1 LGKNIPNNQE
11 IGRANGNKI
20 FQMAV
25 NDHIAITYQHR
36 PLQDP
41 PKFTQIG
48 IFGLKI
54 YHLATLVWR
63 TKVFSS
69 CLVAVD
75 QIFDRKTCFCDFAS
89 NNFKSWGLVAPL
101 VCTRAPKFFQD
112 YHLFCCSI

>member
-48 IFGLKI
+48 IFWSENIPSGNPARIIEVHICYPEIL
-54 YHLATLVWR
+54 
-63 TKVFSS
+63 
-69 CLVAVD
+69 
-75 QIFDRKTCFCDFAS
+75 QI
-89 NNFKSWGLVAPL
+89 
-101 VCTRAPKFFQD
+101 
-112 YHLFCCSI
+112 